1 MPFNTIINY
10 IRKDSYRI
18 LHIGL
23 ITISVTALATAYF
36 FEYILHYTPCPLC
49 IYERF
54 PYLTLI
60 KICLTALIIRQLS
73 KYTLIFIFLTIL
85 SSCILSGYHSMV
97 ERGIVK
103 PSSLCSSMIRFP
115 KGLSIQHIKQ
125 MLYAQPITSCTKP
138 ALKLFGIS
146 MTEYNLLLNFA
157 LLIGLLIVWFYKEEK
172 PSI

>member
-1 MPFNTIINY
+1 
-10 IRKDSYRI
+10 
-18 LHIGL
+18 
-23 ITISVTALATAYF
+23 
-36 FEYILHYTPCPLC
+36 
-49 IYERF
+49 
-54 PYLTLI
+54 
-60 KICLTALIIRQLS
+60 
-73 KYTLIFIFLTIL
+73 
-85 SSCILSGYHSMV
+85 
-97 ERGIVK
+97 
-103 PSSLCSSMIRFP
+103 MIRFP